1 MAYYPENV
9 EKLIEK
15 LIKFPGIGPRSA
27 ERIIYYILNEKEDII
42 LSLAENLISVKKDIH
57 LCKKCFNLSESE
69 VCNICRDEKREKI
82 LCVVEK
88 VNDLILIEKT
98 GFKGLYHVL
107 GGTISP
113 LEKISPDKLTIP
125 QLIERL
131 KKEPVQEVIIAT
143 NPTPEGE
150 ETATYIS
157 GILKGMGI
165 KHSRLGYGL
174 PVGAEIEY
182 VGIQTLKRAIEN
194 RKTLF

>member
-1 MAYYPENV
+1 MGYYPEKV

-15 LIKFPGIGPRSA
+15 LVKFPGIGPRSA
-27 ERIIYYILNEKEDII
+27 ERIIHYILNEEEDTII
-42 LSLAENLISVKKDIH
+42 SLAENLISVKKDIH

-69 VCNICRDEKREKI
+69 VCSICSDEKRESI
-82 LCVVEK
+82 LCVVEEVK
-88 VNDLILIEKT
+88 DLILIEKT

-107 GGTISP
+107 GGCLSP

-131 KKEPVQEVIIAT
+131 KKEPVTEVIIAT

-150 ETATYIS
+150 NTASYLS
-157 GILKGMGI
+157 EILKGMGI
-165 KHSRLGYGL
+165 KHSRLAYGL

-182 VGIQTLKRAIEN
+182 VGTQTLKKAIED
-194 RKTLF
+194 RKAL

>member
-1 MAYYPENV
+1 MGYYPEKV

-15 LIKFPGIGPRSA
+15 LVKFPGIGPRSA
-27 ERIIYYILNEKEDII
+27 ERIIHYILNEEEDTII
-42 LSLAENLISVKKDIH
+42 SLAENLISVKKDIH

-69 VCNICRDEKREKI
+69 VCSICRDEKRESI
-82 LCVVEK
+82 LCVVEEVK
-88 VNDLILIEKT
+88 DLILIEKT

-107 GGTISP
+107 GGCLSP

-131 KKEPVQEVIIAT
+131 KKEPVTEVIIAT

-150 ETATYIS
+150 NTASYLS
-157 GILKGMGI
+157 EILKGMGI
-165 KHSRLGYGL
+165 KHSRLAYGL

-182 VGIQTLKRAIEN
+182 VGTQTLKKAIED
-194 RKTLF
+194 RKAL

>member
-1 MAYYPENV
+1 MGYYPEKV

-15 LIKFPGIGPRSA
+15 LVKLPGIGPRSA
-27 ERIIYYILNEKEDII
+27 DRIIHYILSEEEDAI

-69 VCNICRDEKREKI
+69 VCSICRDEKRESI
-82 LCVVEK
+82 LCVVEEVK
-88 VNDLILIEKT
+88 DLILIEKT

-107 GGTISP
+107 GGRLSP
-113 LEKISPDKLTIP
+113 LEKISPDRLTIS

-131 KKEPVQEVIIAT
+131 KQEPVTEVIIAT

-150 ETATYIS
+150 DTASYLS
-157 GILKGMGI
+157 EILKGMGI
-165 KHSRLGYGL
+165 KHSRLAYGL

-182 VGIQTLKRAIEN
+182 VGTQTLKKAIED
-194 RKTLF
+194 RKML

>member
-1 MAYYPENV
+1 MGYYPEKV

-15 LIKFPGIGPRSA
+15 LVKLPGIGPRSA
-27 ERIIYYILNEKEDII
+27 DRIIHYILSEEEDAI

-69 VCNICRDEKREKI
+69 VCSICRDEKRESI
-82 LCVVEK
+82 LCVVEEVK
-88 VNDLILIEKT
+88 DLILIEKT

-107 GGTISP
+107 GGRLSP
-113 LEKISPDKLTIP
+113 LEKISPDRLTIS

-131 KKEPVQEVIIAT
+131 KQEPVTEVIIAT

-150 ETATYIS
+150 DTASYLS
-157 GILKGMGI
+157 EILKGMGI
-165 KHSRLGYGL
+165 KHSRLAYGL

-182 VGIQTLKRAIEN
+182 VGTQTLKKAIED
-194 RKTLF
+194 RKAL